1 MKQKLFAKGNN
12 KTKQKLIRLRNEAQH
27 DKAPR
32 VALRIQGVILSIE
45 KYSPS
50 EIASL
55 LKIDR
60 TTVPIWINNWNQY
73 GEEGLLEGH
82 RSGRLPKL
90 SDTELKHLYDIVENG
105 PIAYGYSTGVWTSP
119 IIAQVIHDEFN
130 VEYHEG
136 HDKKILTKIGFSVQ
150 RSNTKI
156 VAGNEDLRREW
167 RRYRYP
173 NLKKRENRRGDD
185 SL

>member
-1 MKQKLFAKGNN
+1 MKPKLFAKGNN

-32 VALRIQGVILSIE
+32 VALRIHGVILSIE
-45 KYSPS
+45 KYPPS
-50 EIASL
+50 KIASL

-90 SDTELKHLYDIVENG
+90 SDKELKHLYDILESG

-119 IIAQVIHDEFN
+119 IIAQVIRDEFN

-136 HDKKILTKIGFSVQ
+136 HVRKILTKIGFSVQ
-150 RSNTKI
+150 RPTTKI
-156 VAGNEDLRREW
+156 VAGNDDLRRKW

-173 NLKKRENRRGDD
+173 NLKKTRKSKGRQ
-185 SL
+185 